1 MRIAAAVLVG
11 SLIAGA
17 ASAQDFAGEV
27 NPFIGT
33 TNGGNTYPGATLPF
47 GMVAFSPEETPL
59 PGRNYPIAAPGGYEW
74 RANGIKGFSL
84 THLSGTGCT
93 GASGDI
99 PIMPV
104 TKDVEVS
111 PAMDDGFVIYSSY
124 FSHAD
129 EAASPGSYKV
139 ALANGVGVE
148 LSATL
153 RAVVAR
159 FAFPKDK
166 PANLLFRTSDSEIG
180 SSDAAVHVDPQAR
193 EVTGSVTSGNFCGYL
208 SPDRRESY
216 YTLYFAA
223 RLGTAFTAGGAWHD
237 GQVLKAARDAAG
249 GTGYGDRGHPPGR
262 KGSGAWISFAPGA
275 VVNLRV
281 GISYAS
287 LAHARANLAAELPPS
302 ATLESARDAAR
313 KAWNARLG
321 QIAVQGGTKDERT
334 VFYTALYHVMLG
346 TNLFSDVDGSYPGF
360 DRKIHKIRAPQRAQ
374 YANFSG
380 WDVYRSQLQLVTW
393 LDPRLGSDIAQSL
406 LNQAE
411 QNSGVWDR
419 WTHLTG
425 ATSVMNG
432 DPSPQSIAA
441 IYAFGGRAFDFKRAY
456 ASLLKAATVPT
467 PLDLEHRG
475 CPVQCVGQRPGL
487 DQWLKLHYMPVG
499 SPGWGS
505 AADTLEL
512 AAADF
517 GVAQLAEQNGDA
529 ANARLFRERAGWW
542 RNLFNPETGYIQPR
556 NADGSWKS
564 VDMNVENDDDYV
576 EGSGAQYLWMVP
588 FDPAGLFEMLGGMDK
603 ASARMDRFFY
613 NDDGSL
619 AVTKSGYAHAEL
631 DNEPSIASPW
641 LYDFAG
647 APWKTQEIV
656 RAAMNRIW
664 INAPGGISGNDD
676 LGEMSSWYVWA
687 ALGMYP
693 LYPGRAELVLGSP
706 LFEDVSVVRPGGA
719 LTIHAEGAARDAPYI
734 AAMTL
739 DGKPYEKPW
748 LPSSFAL
755 SGGRLDYVLTTQPAK
770 RWGIAAADAPPSFGP
785 PP

>member
-1 MRIAAAVLVG
+1 
-11 SLIAGA
+11 
-17 ASAQDFAGEV
+17 
-27 NPFIGT
+27 
-33 TNGGNTYPGATLPF
+33 
-47 GMVAFSPEETPL
+47 
-59 PGRNYPIAAPGGYEW
+59 
-74 RANGIKGFSL
+74 
-84 THLSGTGCT
+84 
-93 GASGDI
+93 
-99 PIMPV
+99 
-104 TKDVEVS
+104 
-111 PAMDDGFVIYSSY
+111 
-124 FSHAD
+124 
-129 EAASPGSYKV
+129 
-139 ALANGVGVE
+139 
-148 LSATL
+148 
-153 RAVVAR
+153 
-159 FAFPKDK
+159 
-166 PANLLFRTSDSEIG
+166 
-180 SSDAAVHVDPQAR
+180 
-193 EVTGSVTSGNFCGYL
+193 
-208 SPDRRESY
+208 
-216 YTLYFAA
+216 
-223 RLGTAFTAGGAWHD
+223 
-237 GQVLKAARDAAG
+237 
-249 GTGYGDRGHPPGR
+249 
-262 KGSGAWISFAPGA
+262 
-275 VVNLRV
+275 
-281 GISYAS
+281 
-287 LAHARANLAAELPPS
+287 
-302 ATLESARDAAR
+302 
-313 KAWNARLG
+313 
-321 QIAVQGGTKDERT
+321 
-334 VFYTALYHVMLG
+334 
-346 TNLFSDVDGSYPGF
+346 
-360 DRKIHKIRAPQRAQ
+360 
-374 YANFSG
+374 
-380 WDVYRSQLQLVTW
+380 
-393 LDPRLGSDIAQSL
+393 
-406 LNQAE
+406 
-411 QNSGVWDR
+411 
-419 WTHLTG
+419 
-425 ATSVMNG
+425 
-432 DPSPQSIAA
+432 
-441 IYAFGGRAFDFKRAY
+441 
-456 ASLLKAATVPT
+456 
-467 PLDLEHRG
+467 
-475 CPVQCVGQRPGL
+475 
-487 DQWLKLHYMPVG
+487 MPVG